1 MVKMLQKKYRVSKRD
16 EDETKRPAKERPA
29 GRTGSESF

>member
-16 EDETKRPAKERPA
+16 EDETETPGETDPP
-29 GRTGSESF
+29 GDQSSFDY